1 MYFRQGGTVMA
12 KKEDLRVKKT
22 KKGLYEALMALL
34 SEKTFDAITV
44 RELCDT
50 ANIRRATFYKHYD
63 DKFAF
68 LTAFTHALRDRF
80 DTLIYK
86 TDESYHTAKYYVAYA
101 KRIVEYITEHEAA
114 VNNLMNS
121 TLFPMMLTII
131 IEQNYADTLERL
143 NESVVG
149 GMKLGVATDTTTAL
163 CVGGVATAIYLWVR
177 GGKQKP
183 ADKFAEE
190 IGALISNI
198 LK

>member
-1 MYFRQGGTVMA
+1 MA

-22 KKGLYEALMALL
+22 KKGLYEALMTLL

-86 TDESYHTAKYYVAYA
+86 AEEPYPSASYYVAYA

-131 IEQNYADTLERL
+131 IEQNRADTLERL
-143 NESVVG
+143 NSSVAG
-149 GMKLGVATDTTTAL
+149 GMKLSVAADTTASL

-177 GGKQKP
+177 GGKEKP
-183 ADKFAEE
+183 ADVFSEE